1 MTARSGHRLAS
12 LKLIDPH
19 LPPGAHLAEEL
30 LAALGGHP
38 LRSLRRAHMP
48 RDVTEHICVVTL
60 LSAYAHGKVAL
71 RKMIAALVVDELSV
85 IRDRNIHRRSS
96 PAMRSGMSK
105 RAPAA
110 LEQPAL
116 GARRHGERVIKMSIC
131 HLGEYLVRVLEK
143 PGDDA

>member
-12 LKLIDPH
+12 FKLIDP
-19 LPPGAHLAEEL
+19 HLAEEL

-48 RDVTEHICVVTL
+48 RDVTERICVVTL

-85 IRDRNIHRRSS
+85 IRDRNLHRRSS
-96 PAMRSGMSK
+96 PSMPYGCERNVKKSPSGV
-105 RAPAA
+105 RAASPRR
-110 LEQPAL
+110 ET
-116 GARRHGERVIKMSIC
+116 ARREGNQNVHMSS
-131 HLGEYLVRVLEK
+131 R
-143 PGDDA
+143 

>member
-48 RDVTEHICVVTL
+48 RDVTERICVVTL

-85 IRDRNIHRRSS
+85 IRDRNLHRRSS
-96 PAMRSGMSK
+96 PSMPYGCERNEK
-105 RAPAA
+105 EP
-110 LEQPAL
+110 Q
-116 GARRHGERVIKMSIC
+116 RR
-131 HLGEYLVRVLEK
+131 
-143 PGDDA
+143 